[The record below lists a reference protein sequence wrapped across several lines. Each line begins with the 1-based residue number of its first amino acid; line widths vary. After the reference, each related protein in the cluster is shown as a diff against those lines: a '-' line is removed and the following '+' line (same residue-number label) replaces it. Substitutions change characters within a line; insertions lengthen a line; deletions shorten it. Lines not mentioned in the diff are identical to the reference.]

1 MLPTHTT
8 DAPWSKKYKK
18 CVHASHDLNVAASI
32 VFKIQ
37 YATRDHTIT
46 LRKRFR
52 CNNKIECYVRYVIY
66 IYIFNMYFITLFREA
81 LYSNRSQRKP
91 MHQHVL
97 SPRRLFFRFPF
108 VLDKKQNGHT
118 AEFLIAAS
126 LAVKAGGKFEVDV
139 HLKYQRKYIQLPDS
153 HRRSRTNLCALLC
166 TLLYSKKKVM

>member
-1 MLPTHTT
+1 
-8 DAPWSKKYKK
+8 
-18 CVHASHDLNVAASI
+18 
-32 VFKIQ
+32 
-37 YATRDHTIT
+37 
-46 LRKRFR
+46 
-52 CNNKIECYVRYVIY
+52 
-66 IYIFNMYFITLFREA
+66 MYFITLFREA
-81 LYSNRSQRKP
+81 LYINRSQRKP
-91 MHQHVL
+91 MHQRVL

-166 TLLYSKKKVM
+166 TLLHSKNNPTIGHLFASTATTWTLTRAGNQSLLLLLSNAPQIMKDSLLNFVCGIIFAHEQQHFCKVVSGCNSVVVHFA